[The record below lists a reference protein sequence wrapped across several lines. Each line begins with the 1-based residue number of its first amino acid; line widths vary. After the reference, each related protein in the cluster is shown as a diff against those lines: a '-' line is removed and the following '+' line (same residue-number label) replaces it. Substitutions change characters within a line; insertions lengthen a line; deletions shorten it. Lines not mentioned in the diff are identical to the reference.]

1 MNAKK
6 SRKSL
11 DDTLASEFVY
21 GTKPFTQEQIVSSEP
36 VEPSTQEPT
45 EIQPVPLATPSK
57 QSLMS
62 KLMDA
67 SEKEPTVRLTVD
79 LSESMHRKLSIL
91 CAKTGRKKAEVVRL
105 LLSEALEGVDT

>member
-1 MNAKK
+1 
-6 SRKSL
+6 
-11 DDTLASEFVY
+11 
-21 GTKPFTQEQIVSSEP
+21 
-36 VEPSTQEPT
+36 
-45 EIQPVPLATPSK
+45 
-57 QSLMS
+57 MS

-67 SEKEPTVRLTVD
+67 PEKEPTVRLTVD